1 MGLVDGVAIV
11 TATDVAEL
19 TGEAGLDRLDDGAA
33 TLDAACRQA
42 TTYLKAWLR
51 GMKQFDPAKLSNV
64 SEGKPIAAHIAAW
77 IRLAGQEDEQL
88 QARGKAKLDMAKE
101 LFAMF
106 APVDS
111 DSLEPTEPKGL
122 PVIAN
127 QDRVPFFP
135 PTDNLPPHHSH
146 HGACGPW
153 LT

>member
-42 TTYLKAWLR
+42 TTYVMAWLR
-51 GMKQFDPAKLSNV
+51 GIKQFDPAKLSNV
-64 SEGKPIAAHIAAW
+64 SEAKPFAAHIAAW

-111 DSLEPTEPKGL
+111 ESLEVTEPKGL

-127 QDRVPFFP
+127 QDAVPFFG
-135 PTDNLPPHHSH
+135 PTDNTPP
-146 HGACGPW
+146 CGPSYGSW
-153 LT
+153 LS